1 MVVLGFCRGVFLGG
15 NLSVHPNQLFCRYCV
30 LGITDE
36 FIYEG
41 ADFGGSMLGRAFGG
55 SRIAVF
61 STATYARSLAAH
73 GSGSAVGTAGAVGA
87 FAQQMAVVAHETM
100 HCFGLDHCC
109 LYSCCMNSWCD
120 EISEFAPAPRKGGK
134 QRKFDGGVRGT
145 IHLCPVCVRKLRV
158 VCGTFPARSRITPPQ
173 HESQHTAPE
182 HRHST
187 QSQYT
192 VTAHNPT

>member
-1 MVVLGFCRGVFLGG
+1 ML
-15 NLSVHPNQLFCRYCV
+15 CRYCV

-41 ADFGGSMLGRAFGG
+41 DDLSGSMLGRAFGG

-61 STATYARSLAAH
+61 STAMYARSLASGGGGGG
-73 GSGSAVGTAGAVGA
+73 GSGAAADGAVGA

-120 EISEFAPAPRKGGK
+120 EIAEFAPAPRKGGK
-134 QRKFDGGVRGT
+134 QHTFTGGVRGT
-145 IHLCPVCVRKLRV
+145 LHLCPVCVRKLRV
-158 VCGTFPARSRITPPQ
+158 VCGTFCASPLPTHAAKRWPQ
-173 HESQHTAPE
+173 P
-182 HRHST
+182 
-187 QSQYT
+187 
-192 VTAHNPT
+192 